1 MGFLIDTGI
10 WVDVERGAVAPAD
23 VAAITKDQPVYL
35 SPVTLAELKFG
46 AEIASTPQL
55 RHKRLAA
62 LQRLQHKP
70 TLRIDADTGI
80 IFGAIAS
87 ELRRAGRGGASH
99 RTQDVWIASQA
110 IQHGLALLTNNRKDF
125 HDIPGLE
132 LVPWPV
138 SAR

>member
-10 WVDVERGAVAPAD
+10 WIDVERGAVAPAD
-23 VAAITKDQPVYL
+23 VASITGAEPVYL

-46 AEIASTPQL
+46 AEIASAPEL

-62 LQRLQHKP
+62 LQRLQRKP

-80 IFGAIAS
+80 IFGALAS
-87 ELRRAGRGGASH
+87 ELRRAGRGAASH

-110 IQHGLALLTNNRKDF
+110 IQHGLKLLTRNEKDF
-125 HDIPGLE
+125 LDIPGLD
-132 LVPWPV
+132 LAAWP
-138 SAR
+138 SKRR